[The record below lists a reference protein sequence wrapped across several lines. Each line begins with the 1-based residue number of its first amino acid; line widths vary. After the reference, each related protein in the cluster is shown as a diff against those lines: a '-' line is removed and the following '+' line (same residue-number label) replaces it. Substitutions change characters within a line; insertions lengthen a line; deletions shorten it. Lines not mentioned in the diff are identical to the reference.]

1 MTQPTPASTP
11 AQSSPVKSTV
21 AERLAEIVGERHVLS
36 RPSELLVYNSDGLPG
51 YRLQPRLAVFPAT
64 REETIA
70 VVRLL
75 ADEGL
80 PFVPRGAGTGL
91 SGGALADDIV
101 VIGIHRLK
109 KIISL
114 DVDNRRATVEP
125 GVVNLRLNKHVAP
138 YGLLYAP
145 DPSSEAACTIGGNVA
160 ENAGGPHC
168 LKYGVTLNHILA
180 MTVVL
185 PSGEVVELG
194 SRIGE
199 RDGYD
204 LRGAFI
210 GSEGCFGVALD
221 ITVKLTPKAQTVRTL
236 LADFMSV
243 DKAARVTSA
252 IIASGIVPAA
262 LEFMDGPT
270 IRVVESAIYAAG
282 YPKDAE
288 AVLLI
293 ELDGLEAG
301 VAADLDVV
309 RRVCIEGGARDVKV
323 ARDDV
328 ERLKLWQGRKKAF
341 GAMGRLASHLIVQD
355 AVIPR
360 TRLSEILATIR
371 AIGEK
376 YGVLVCNVFHAG
388 DGNLH
393 PNIAYSADDPDESE
407 RVHKAMTEI
416 MNACIDAGGS
426 ITGEHG
432 VGLDKIGYMESIFS
446 DTSLNAMCELRGVFD
461 PDRRANPGKVVPI
474 HSCKEWNAVASA
486 RAAGGAAREP
496 RPLEA
501 EPAHPVAR

>member
-1 MTQPTPASTP
+1 MTQPS
-11 AQSSPVKSTV
+11 QSSAPTV
-21 AERLAEIVGERHVLS
+21 ADRLAEIVGARHVLS

-51 YRLQPRLAVFPAT
+51 YRRQPRLAVFPGT
-64 REETIA
+64 RPEAIA

-75 ADEGL
+75 ASEGIS
-80 PFVPRGAGTGL
+80 FVPRGAGTGL

-101 VIGIHRLK
+101 VIGLHRLK
-109 KIISL
+109 EIISL
-114 DVDNRRATVEP
+114 DIENRQATVEP
-125 GVVNLRLNKHVAP
+125 GVVNLRLNKYVAP
-138 YGLLYAP
+138 HGLLYAP

-168 LKYGVTLNHILA
+168 LKYGVTLNHVLA

-194 SRIGE
+194 SKTAE
-199 RDGYD
+199 VDGYD

-210 GSEGCFGVALD
+210 GSEGCFGLALD
-221 ITVKLTPKAQTVRTL
+221 ITVKLTPKPQTVRTL

-243 DKAARVTSA
+243 DAAARVTSG
-252 IIASGIVPAA
+252 IISSGIVPAA

-270 IRVVESAIYAAG
+270 IRVVEDSIYAAG
-282 YPKDAE
+282 YPRDAE
-288 AVLLI
+288 AILLI
-293 ELDGLEAG
+293 ELDGLDAG
-301 VAADLDVV
+301 VSADLEIV
-309 RRVCIEGGARDVKV
+309 RRICLDGGARNVKV

-341 GAMGRLASHLIVQD
+341 GAMGRLAPHLIVQD

-360 TRLSEILATIR
+360 TRLPEILETIHR
-371 AIGEK
+371 ISEK
-376 YGVLVCNVFHAG
+376 YGVVVCNVFHAG

-393 PNIAYSADDPDESE
+393 PNIAYSADNAEESE

-432 VGLDKIGYMESIFS
+432 VGLDKIGYMESIFPAS
-446 DTSLNAMCELRGVFD
+446 SLNAMCELRSVCD
-461 PDRRANPGKVVPI
+461 PDRRSNPGKVVPI
-474 HSCKEWNAVASA
+474 PSCREGQGVKSA
-486 RAAGGAAREP
+486 RQQPPGREP
-496 RPLEA
+496 PPLATLPSRPA
-501 EPAHPVAR
+501 AQ

>member
-1 MTQPTPASTP
+1 MILPSRSNA
-11 AQSSPVKSTV
+11 STV
-21 AERLAEIVGERHVLS
+21 ADRLAEIVGDRHVLS

-51 YRLQPRLAVFPAT
+51 YRRQPRLAVFPGA
-64 REETIA
+64 RDEAIA

-91 SGGALADDIV
+91 SGGSLADDII
-101 VIGIHRLK
+101 VIGLHRLK
-109 KIISL
+109 DIISL
-114 DVDNRRATVEP
+114 DIENRRVTVEP
-125 GVVNLRLNKHVAP
+125 GVVNLRLNKYVAP
-138 YGLLYAP
+138 HGLLYAP

-168 LKYGVTLNHILA
+168 LKYGVTLNHVLA

-194 SRIGE
+194 SKFGE
-199 RDGYD
+199 HDGYD

-210 GSEGCFGVALD
+210 GSEGCFGLALD
-221 ITVKLTPKAQTVRTL
+221 ITVKLTQRPQTVRTL

-270 IRVVESAIYAAG
+270 IRVVEASIYAAG

-301 VAADLDVV
+301 VSADLEVV
-309 RRVCIEGGARDVKV
+309 RRVCIEGGARNVKV

-360 TRLSEILATIR
+360 TRLSEILATIG
-371 AIGEK
+371 AISKK

-393 PNIAYSADDPDESE
+393 PNIAYNADDTDESE

-416 MNACIDAGGS
+416 MNACIAAGGS

-432 VGLDKIGYMESIFS
+432 VGLDKMGYMESIFS
-446 DTSLNAMCELRGVFD
+446 DNSLNAMCELRGVFD
-461 PDRRANPGKVVPI
+461 PEHRANPGKVMPI

-486 RAAGGAAREP
+486 R
-496 RPLEA
+496 
-501 EPAHPVAR
+501 

>member
-1 MTQPTPASTP
+1 MTLPSQSNAS
-11 AQSSPVKSTV
+11 AV
-21 AERLAEIVGERHVLS
+21 ADRLAEIVGDRHVLS

-51 YRLQPRLAVFPAT
+51 YRRQPRLAVFPGA
-64 REETIA
+64 RDETIA

-75 ADEGL
+75 AEEGL

-91 SGGALADDIV
+91 SGGALADDII
-101 VIGIHRLK
+101 VIGLHRLK
-109 KIISL
+109 EIISL
-114 DVDNRRATVEP
+114 DVENRRATVEP
-125 GVVNLRLNKHVAP
+125 GVVNLRLNKYVAP
-138 YGLLYAP
+138 HGLLYAP

-168 LKYGVTLNHILA
+168 LKYGVTLNHVLA

-194 SRIGE
+194 NRFGE

-210 GSEGCFGVALD
+210 GSEGCFGLALD
-221 ITVKLTPKAQTVRTL
+221 ITVKLTQRPQTVRTL

-243 DKAARVTSA
+243 DEAARVTSA

-270 IRVVESAIYAAG
+270 IRVVESSIYAAG

-288 AVLLI
+288 AILLI

-301 VAADLDVV
+301 VSADLEVV
-309 RRVCIEGGARDVKV
+309 RQVCVEGGARNVKV

-341 GAMGRLASHLIVQD
+341 GAMGRLAPHLIVQD

-360 TRLSEILATIR
+360 TRLSDILETIH
-371 AIGEK
+371 AISAK

-393 PNIAYSADDPDESE
+393 PVFVFERGLPDVPENVWAAADEVFRAALE
-407 RVHKAMTEI
+407 L
-416 MNACIDAGGS
+416 GGTL
-426 ITGEHG
+426 TGEHG
-432 VGLDKIGYMESIFS
+432 VGVIKRRWLALELGEESMAVHHAIKDALDPAGI
-446 DTSLNAMCELRGVFD
+446 L
-461 PDRRANPGKVVPI
+461 NPGKGI
-474 HSCKEWNAVASA
+474 
-486 RAAGGAAREP
+486 
-496 RPLEA
+496 
-501 EPAHPVAR
+501 

>member
-1 MTQPTPASTP
+1 MTLPS
-11 AQSSPVKSTV
+11 QSNASTV
-21 AERLAEIVGERHVLS
+21 AERLADIVGERHVLI

-51 YRLQPRLAVFPAT
+51 YRRQPRLAVFPGN
-64 REETIA
+64 RDETIA

-75 ADEGL
+75 AAEGL

-101 VIGIHRLK
+101 VIGVHRLK
-109 KIISL
+109 LILSL
-114 DVDNRRATVEP
+114 DIENRRATVEP

-138 YGLLYAP
+138 HGLLYAP

-168 LKYGVTLNHILA
+168 LKYGVTLNHVLA

-194 SRIGE
+194 SRFGE

-210 GSEGCFGVALD
+210 GSEGCFGLALD
-221 ITVKLTPKAQTVRTL
+221 ITVKLTARPQSVRTI
-236 LADFMSV
+236 LADFMSI
-243 DKAARVTSA
+243 DAAARVTSS
-252 IIASGIVPAA
+252 IISSGIVPAA

-270 IRVVESAIYAAG
+270 IRVVEASIYAAG

-288 AVLLI
+288 AILLI

-301 VAADLDVV
+301 VVADLEVV
-309 RRVCIEGGARDVKV
+309 RQTCLSGGARNVKV
-323 ARDDV
+323 ARDDA

-341 GAMGRLASHLIVQD
+341 GAMGRLAPHLIVQD

-360 TRLSEILATIR
+360 TRLSEILATIQ
-371 AIGEK
+371 AISEK

-407 RVHKAMTEI
+407 RVHNAMMEI
-416 MNACIDAGGS
+416 MRACIDVGGS

-432 VGLDKIGYMESIFS
+432 VGLDKMGYMESIFS
-446 DTSLNAMCELRGVFD
+446 EASLNAMCELRGVFD
-461 PDRRANPGKVVPI
+461 PDHRSNPGKVVPI
-474 HSCKEWNAVASA
+474 HSCQEWNAIS
-486 RAAGGAAREP
+486 GGRLRTATIA
-496 RPLEA
+496 PL
-501 EPAHPVAR
+501 

>member
-1 MTQPTPASTP
+1 MTQPIPR
-11 AQSSPVKSTV
+11 AQSAV
-21 AERLAEIVGERHVLS
+21 AERLAEIVGARHVLS
-36 RPSELLVYNSDGLPG
+36 RQSELLVYNSDGLPG
-51 YRLQPRLAVFPAT
+51 YRRQPSLAVFPGN
-64 REETIA
+64 RDETVAI
-70 VVRLL
+70 VRLL

-101 VIGIHRLK
+101 IIGLHRLK
-109 KIISL
+109 EIISL
-114 DVDNRRATVEP
+114 DVPNRRATVEP

-138 YGLLYAP
+138 HGLLYAP

-168 LKYGVTLNHILA
+168 LKYGVTLNHVLA
-180 MTVVL
+180 MTVAL

-270 IRVVESAIYAAG
+270 IRVVESSIYAAG

-288 AVLLI
+288 AILLI

-301 VAADLDVV
+301 VNADLEAV
-309 RRVCIEGGARDVKV
+309 RRICLEGGARNVKV

-341 GAMGRLASHLIVQD
+341 GAMGRLAPHLIVQD

-360 TRLSEILATIR
+360 TLLPEILETIH
-371 AIGEK
+371 AISEK
-376 YGVLVCNVFHAG
+376 YGVVVCNVFHAG

-416 MNACIDAGGS
+416 MRACIDAGGS

-432 VGLDKIGYMESIFS
+432 VGLDKMGYMEAIFS
-446 DTSLNAMCELRGVFD
+446 GPSLNAMCELRSVFD
-461 PDRRANPGKVVPI
+461 PERRANPGKVVPV
-474 HSCKEWNAVASA
+474 HACKEWHSVPGA
-486 RAAGGAAREP
+486 RLRTAEP
-496 RPLEA
+496 RPLSA
-501 EPAHPVAR
+501 EPARPAAR

>member
-1 MTQPTPASTP
+1 
-11 AQSSPVKSTV
+11 
-21 AERLAEIVGERHVLS
+21 
-36 RPSELLVYNSDGLPG
+36 
-51 YRLQPRLAVFPAT
+51 
-64 REETIA
+64 
-70 VVRLL
+70 
-75 ADEGL
+75 
-80 PFVPRGAGTGL
+80 
-91 SGGALADDIV
+91 
-101 VIGIHRLK
+101 
-109 KIISL
+109 
-114 DVDNRRATVEP
+114 
-125 GVVNLRLNKHVAP
+125 
-138 YGLLYAP
+138 
-145 DPSSEAACTIGGNVA
+145 
-160 ENAGGPHC
+160 
-168 LKYGVTLNHILA
+168 
-180 MTVVL
+180 
-185 PSGEVVELG
+185 
-194 SRIGE
+194 
-199 RDGYD
+199 
-204 LRGAFI
+204 
-210 GSEGCFGVALD
+210 
-221 ITVKLTPKAQTVRTL
+221 
-236 LADFMSV
+236 MSV
-243 DKAARVTSA
+243 DEAARVTSA

-270 IRVVESAIYAAG
+270 IRVVEASIYAAG

-293 ELDGLEAG
+293 ELDGLDAG
-301 VAADLDVV
+301 VSADLDVV

-360 TRLSEILATIR
+360 TRLSEILA
-371 AIGEK
+371 AIQAISEK

-432 VGLDKIGYMESIFS
+432 VGLDKMGYMESIFS
-446 DTSLNAMCELRGVFD
+446 ETSLNAMCELRGVFD

-486 RAAGGAAREP
+486 REAREIREPTSPLSAEPP
-496 RPLEA
+496 RPS
-501 EPAHPVAR
+501 AR